1 MRDVAFVLSILVAAC
16 IPTIHLMPPWPAIE
30 SITCMLTNILLPTA
44 YIVNATDTIIGGPLF
59 TVPFRP
65 DGTSLCFEVQGSTN
79 QIFNLISDQCT
90 TVNAHFVPMNAP
102 RTSNVI
108 DQIGVR
114 AQNNNGSCN
123 NIRVELEGCRAFF
136 DGSEVVGSMEIGGV
150 HVRRVQNSMV
160 RISVPNCQN
169 FNLVMWANCR
179 NVNGQDMIHF
189 SITQGLNLQPT
200 SHGLLGQCTG

>member
-1 MRDVAFVLSILVAAC
+1 MHMI
-16 IPTIHLMPPWPAIE
+16 
-30 SITCMLTNILLPTA
+30 NILFSTA
-44 YIVNATDTIIGGPLF
+44 YIINATDTVIGGPLF
-59 TVPFRP
+59 TVPFQP

-90 TVNAHFVPMNAP
+90 SVNAHFDSMNAP
-102 RTSNVI
+102 RTGKVI

-123 NIRVELEGCRAFF
+123 NIRVELEGCKAFF
-136 DGSEVVGSMEIGGV
+136 DGREVVGSMEIGGV
-150 HVRRVQNSMV
+150 HVRRTQNSMV

-179 NVNGQDMIHF
+179 NVNGQDMIHL
-189 SITQGLNLQPT
+189 SITRSLNLQPT

>member
-1 MRDVAFVLSILVAAC
+1 MYTHNTVDATMASHRVDYMHVDQY
-16 IPTIHLMPPWPAIE
+16 PP
-30 SITCMLTNILLPTA
+30 PTA
-44 YIVNATDTIIGGPLF
+44 YIINATDIVIGGPLF

-79 QIFNLISDQCT
+79 QMFNLISDQCT

-102 RTSNVI
+102 RTGNVI

-114 AQNNNGSCN
+114 AQSNNGSCN

-136 DGSEVVGSMEIGGV
+136 DGSEVVEIMEIGGI
-150 HVRRVQNSMV
+150 HVRRIQNSMV
-160 RISVPNCQN
+160 QISVPNCQN

-179 NVNGQDMIHF
+179 NVNGQDMIHL
-189 SITQGLNLQPT
+189 SITRGLNLQPT